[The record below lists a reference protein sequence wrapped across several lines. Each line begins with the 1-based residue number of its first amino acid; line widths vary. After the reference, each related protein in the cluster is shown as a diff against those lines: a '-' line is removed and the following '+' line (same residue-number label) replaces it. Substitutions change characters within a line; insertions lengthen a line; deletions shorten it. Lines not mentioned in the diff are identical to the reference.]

1 MYVDWLSCVEAT
13 VFSPENM
20 SSPAQNELH
29 SDTPANADESPVVT
43 LHMSHLDSS
52 ADDSIDHEESQAESL
67 WVAFMMCQI
76 VQLFL
81 KKINIFANDGTLL

>member
-1 MYVDWLSCVEAT
+1 
-13 VFSPENM
+13 M

-29 SDTPANADESPVVT
+29 SDMPANTGESPVVT

-52 ADDSIDHEESQAESL
+52 ADDSIDHEEESL

-76 VQLFL
+76 V
-81 KKINIFANDGTLL
+81 